1 MFIAG
6 GHIADYTGYP
16 HAVIFDP
23 ATNGF
28 TSLPDMNT
36 GRWYPTT
43 TTLPN
48 GDVLVVSGDI
58 NSNTNVDALP
68 QVFQFSTKT
77 WRNLT
82 TAQLSQ
88 PLYPN
93 MLVAPNGK
101 VFNAGPSRQ
110 SRYLNTAGTGS
121 WSNVAVP
128 NFSGFRDYGP
138 AVMYSPGKVA
148 MIGGVRS
155 SDCHIGNN

>member
-1 MFIAG
+1 MAAYFLFPTTRNHCTPTYGTRLVIRLPQRRLLPTLFCAGHTTLADGRVFIAG
-6 GHIADYTGYP
+6 GHITDYMGYP

-36 GRWYPTT
+36 GRWYPTV

-58 NSNTNVDALP
+58 NANTNVDTLP
-68 QVFQFSTKT
+68 QVFQFATKT

-101 VFNAGPSRQ
+101 VFNAAR
-110 SRYLNTAGTGS
+110 TA
-121 WSNVAVP
+121 
-128 NFSGFRDYGP
+128 RP
-138 AVMYSPGKVA
+138 AT
-148 MIGGVRS
+148 
-155 SDCHIGNN
+155 